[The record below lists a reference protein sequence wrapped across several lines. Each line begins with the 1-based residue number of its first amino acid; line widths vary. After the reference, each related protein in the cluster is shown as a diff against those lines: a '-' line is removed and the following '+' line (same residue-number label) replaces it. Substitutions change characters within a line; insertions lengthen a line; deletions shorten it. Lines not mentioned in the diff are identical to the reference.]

1 MQPNRLTCSRC
12 GRTLICAEDLA
23 RWLESVMQAGA
34 RVYCSLACSA
44 ASETLERTG
53 DVALLGEGDQSQLS
67 LM

>member
-1 MQPNRLTCSRC
+1 MEPSRLMCCRC
-12 GRTLICAEDLA
+12 GRPLVCTEDLA
-23 RWLESVMQAGA
+23 RWLESVMRDGA

-53 DVALLGEGDQSQLS
+53 DVALVGESEEPQLS

>member
-1 MQPNRLTCSRC
+1 MQPSRLMCSRC
-12 GRTLICAEDLA
+12 ERPLLCGEDLA
-23 RWLESVMQAGA
+23 RWLEAVMRAGA

-53 DVALLGEGDQSQLS
+53 DVALVGESDQPSLS